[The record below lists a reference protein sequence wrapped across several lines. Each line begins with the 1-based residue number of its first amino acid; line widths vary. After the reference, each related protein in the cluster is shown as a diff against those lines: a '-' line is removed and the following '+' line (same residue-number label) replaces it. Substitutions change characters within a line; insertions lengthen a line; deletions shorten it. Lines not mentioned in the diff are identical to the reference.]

1 MGLQEGMMQVTGA
14 LEQYNRF
21 RTDVFRRR
29 DGLSLERKL
38 ALSVLMALAT
48 GIMAQIRF
56 PLPWTPVPIT
66 GQVFAVLISG
76 IMLGGRFGA
85 LSQVFY
91 VALGSAGVPWFT
103 GFSAGMDVM
112 SGPTGGYLMGFIPAA
127 LFIGRMTERCPA
139 WRTMHRLLVLM
150 AFSTLLFIYMPGI
163 LQLALWHRT
172 ASGHLPGPGRL
183 LMVGVIPFL
192 PGDVVKILL
201 AAGSARILG
210 PPARRGSC
218 GR

>member
-1 MGLQEGMMQVTGA
+1 MQVSGA
-14 LEQYNRF
+14 LEQYDRF
-21 RTDVFRRR
+21 RTDVFRSR

-66 GQVFAVLISG
+66 GQVFAVLLSG

-91 VALGSAGVPWFT
+91 VALGTAGVPWFT
-103 GFSAGMDVM
+103 GFTAGMNVM
-112 SGPTGGYLMGFIPAA
+112 SGPTGGYLIGFIPAA
-127 LFIGRMTERCPA
+127 LFIGRMIERYPA
-139 WRTMHRLLVLM
+139 WRTIPRLFAIM
-150 AFSTLLFIYMPGI
+150 ALSTALFIYMPGI
-163 LQLALWHRT
+163 LQLALWQRT
-172 ASGHLPGPGRL
+172 ADGYFPGTGRL

-192 PGDVVKILL
+192 PGDVVKIIL
-201 AAGSARILG
+201 AACSARILG
-210 PPARRGSC
+210 PPAC
-218 GR
+218 GGRFGG